1 VAILKTIFETLGLDS
16 ERVHLEWIS
25 ASEGKK
31 FADTVKKI
39 TEETKQQ
46 GPNPIAKQ
54 WSL

>member
-1 VAILKTIFETLGLDS
+1 MAILKTIFETLGLDS

-31 FADTVKKI
+31 FADTAKKI